1 MVVVDSKGKPIMMGA
16 DFANYDPEK
25 TFDGEEIPL
34 VSKQIQM
41 LKPGAKLDAI
51 NDFTDFPKSLKK
63 LFFKVADARTKS
75 GFKYKIPVAVKTIG
89 AYGESA
95 IGKTEIIPLDVLRI
109 RMMVDPYNF
118 SLRRWLSDMVFQDP
132 TLSPGLQKRV
142 KSFFADDFT
151 LGLELKSMVN
161 PQTGDPYLPEEAQAM
176 LDVQKQQFL
185 KYVMQLETWR
195 KRPEI
200 DILDKMK
207 RSLISAIDQGRAL
220 NLIQPKPA
228 DLAPGALPISVRN
241 ITWENTGQVY
251 VDSTFW
257 QILGVRLFFINKDM
271 ATPDEMVYILGKNWG
286 LRWLSDFYG
295 ASELEPFMQ
304 LSRIN
309 RKLLNYDIA
318 KAIEA
323 GYITKMILQADILGS
338 PQSKQDQLGK
348 LSQSFVAQNSDVMA
362 VEYGVTVT
370 PVEVKVDSAMLELNA
385 KMVDDRLISAI
396 GATRTQMQRLDGL
409 NRDIATISEI
419 ENIRDVR
426 TPDEMLIK
434 TAFETQLFDPLLAH
448 LAGVSVDELPVRV
461 TINRIQPKDETIKTQ
476 FDQTKGPTQNMD
488 QSQSENNFS
497 QDKTNEIDS
506 GDLKQGGDQN
516 KTFGASRGPLG
527 NLNVTLKRKEIAI
540 ANEKLRIL
548 KNVK

>member
-1 MVVVDSKGKPIMMGA
+1 MMGA
-16 DFANYDPEK
+16 DFANYDPER

-34 VSKQIQM
+34 ISNQIQI
-41 LKPGAKLDAI
+41 LEPGKKIDAI
-51 NDFTDFPKSLKK
+51 NDFSEFPKGLKK
-63 LFFKVADARTKS
+63 MFFKVPDARTKT
-75 GFKYKIPVAVKTIG
+75 GYKLKIPISIKTVG
-89 AYGESA
+89 AYGENPIA
-95 IGKTEIIPLDVLRI
+95 KTEIVPLDVLRI

-132 TLSPGLQKRV
+132 TLSPGLQKRN
-142 KSFFADDFT
+142 KMFFADDFT
-151 LGLELKSMVN
+151 LGLELKSMIN
-161 PQTGDPYLPEEAQAM
+161 PTTGDPYLPEEAQAL
-176 LDVQKQQFL
+176 LDVEKQNYL

-207 RSLISAIDQGRAL
+207 RSQISTVVQGRAL

-228 DLAPGALPISVRN
+228 DLAPGELPISVRN

-271 ATPDEMVYILGKNWG
+271 AAPDEMVYIMGKNWG
-286 LRWLSDFYG
+286 LRWLSDFFG

-370 PVEVKVDSAMLELNA
+370 PVEVKVDSQMLELNS

-396 GATRTQMQRLDGL
+396 GSTRAQMGRTEGL
-409 NRDIATISEI
+409 TRDIATIMEI
-419 ENIRDVR
+419 ENIRNVR

-448 LAGVSVDELPVRV
+448 LAGVTVDELPVRCV
-461 TINRIQPKDETIKTQ
+461 INRIAPKDETTTTA
-476 FDQTKGPTQNMD
+476 FDQTKGDTQNSDPM
-488 QSQSENNFS
+488 QKENNFS
-497 QDKTNEIDS
+497 QDKGDQTNS
-506 GDLKQGGDQN
+506 QDLKQEGDQN
-516 KTFGASRGPLG
+516 KTFGASRGPMS
-527 NLNVTLKRKEIAI
+527 NLERARALSEIAL
-540 ANEKLRIL
+540 NKEKTRIL
-548 KNVK
+548 QNVK